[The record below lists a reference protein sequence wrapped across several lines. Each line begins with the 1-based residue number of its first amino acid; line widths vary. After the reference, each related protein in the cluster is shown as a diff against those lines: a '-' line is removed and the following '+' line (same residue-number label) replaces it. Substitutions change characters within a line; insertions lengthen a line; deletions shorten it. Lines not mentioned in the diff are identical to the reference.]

1 MSDESERNEGGT
13 LGTLLKMVENTSS
26 SFDGLKIILFHLFNE
41 EELRTSSL
49 KDVTTVAGGANPGI
63 NKEKL
68 NLLYTVM
75 ERRYQTTQGM

>member
-1 MSDESERNEGGT
+1 MQLSFNWIWKFNGLFLGAFS
-13 LGTLLKMVENTSS
+13 LQGTLLKMVENTTS

-49 KDVTTVAGGANPGI
+49 KGVTTIAGGANSGI

-68 NLLYTVM
+68 NLLYGT
-75 ERRYQTTQGM
+75 

>member
-1 MSDESERNEGGT
+1 
-13 LGTLLKMVENTSS
+13 MVKNTNS

-49 KDVTTVAGGANPGI
+49 KGVTTIAGGANSGI

-68 NLLYTVM
+68 NLLYGT
-75 ERRYQTTQGM
+75 